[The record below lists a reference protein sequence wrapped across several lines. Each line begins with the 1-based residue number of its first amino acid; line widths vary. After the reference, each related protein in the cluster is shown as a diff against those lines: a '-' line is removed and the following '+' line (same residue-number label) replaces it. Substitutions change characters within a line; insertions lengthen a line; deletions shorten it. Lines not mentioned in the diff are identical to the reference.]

1 MTYYIIKLL
10 IMLPVMGGMIYG
22 SLWLY
27 RKYQPG
33 MMARLDMA
41 GPQRELKVTET
52 VSMGVS
58 GKLAVVE
65 FAGQKILLSVTRA
78 RIDPIA
84 SADAGTG
91 PASANLPPAALAGHN
106 RDLLAALRER
116 GA

>member
-10 IMLPVMGGMIYG
+10 IMLPVLGGMIYG

-33 MMARLDMA
+33 MMARLDMT
-41 GPQRELKVTET
+41 GPQRDLKVIET

-65 FAGQKILLSVTRA
+65 FAGQRILISVTRA
-78 RIDPIA
+78 RIDTIA
-84 SADAGTG
+84 CADAGNG
-91 PASANLPPAALAGHN
+91 PASVSPPPATLAGSE
-106 RDLLAALRER
+106 RDLLAAFQGRR
-116 GA
+116 A

>member
-10 IMLPVMGGMIYG
+10 IMLPVMAGMIYG

-33 MMARLDMA
+33 MIARLDI
-41 GPQRELKVTET
+41 GGQQRELKVTET

-65 FAGQKILLSVTRA
+65 FGGQKILISVTRA
-78 RIDPIA
+78 RIDTIA
-84 SADAGTG
+84 RADAGNG
-91 PASANLPPAALAGHN
+91 PASVSPPPAALAGSE
-106 RDLLAALRER
+106 RDLLAAFRAR

>member
-1 MTYYIIKLL
+1 
-10 IMLPVMGGMIYG
+10 MLPIMAGMIYG

-33 MMARLDMA
+33 MMARLDL
-41 GPQRELKVTET
+41 GGQQRDLKVVET

-65 FAGQKILLSVTRA
+65 FAGKKILVSVTRA
-78 RIDPIA
+78 RIDTIA
-84 SADAGTG
+84 CAEAESG
-91 PASANLPPAALAGHN
+91 PASVPSPPAALAGSD
-106 RDLLAALRER
+106 RDLLRALRER

>member
-10 IMLPVMGGMIYG
+10 IMLPVMAGMIYG

-33 MMARLDMA
+33 MIARLDM
-41 GPQRELKVTET
+41 GGQQRELKVTET

-65 FAGQKILLSVTRA
+65 FGGQKILISVTRA
-78 RIDPIA
+78 RIDTIA
-84 SADAGTG
+84 RADAEYG
-91 PASANLPPAALAGHN
+91 PASVSSPPTALAGSE
-106 RDLLAALRER
+106 RDLLAAFRAR

>member
-10 IMLPVMGGMIYG
+10 IMLPVMAGMIYG

-33 MMARLDMA
+33 MIARLDL
-41 GPQRELKVTET
+41 GSQQRELKVTET

-78 RIDPIA
+78 RIDTIA
-84 SADAGTG
+84 RVDAGTG
-91 PASANLPPAALAGHN
+91 PASVSTPTALAGSE
-106 RDLLAALRER
+106 RDLLAAFRAH